1 MHQDNQTLQSNVCYI
16 GLGSNLDSPI
26 EQINRAISTLANT
39 AQIKLIKSSSLYKS
53 PPMGPQD
60 QNDYINAVVEIE
72 TLLAPLSLLDRLQ
85 TIELSQGRVRKNE
98 RWSAR
103 TLDLDLLLYG
113 NQIIDND
120 RLTVPHYGISERA
133 FVLYPLSEISP
144 NLEFPSLKLAK
155 GRLVTTKQSLASL
168 ILKMEQTNPTIQKL
182 GN

>member
-1 MHQDNQTLQSNVCYI
+1 MQNDNQTLKSDVCYI

-26 EQINRAISTLANT
+26 KQINQAISTLANT

-72 TLLAPLSLLDRLQ
+72 TNLPALHLLDKLQ
-85 TIELSQGRVRKNE
+85 TIELLHGRKRGNE

-120 RLTVPHYGISERA
+120 RLTVPHYGMAERA
-133 FVLYPLSEISP
+133 FVLYPLAEIAP
-144 NLEFPSLKLAK
+144 NLEVLGLN
-155 GRLVTTKQSLASL
+155 LVKEQQLASL
-168 ILKMEQTNPTIQKL
+168 ISKMEQTNPTIQKL

>member
-1 MHQDNQTLQSNVCYI
+1 MHHDNQTLQFNVCYI
-16 GLGSNLDSPI
+16 GLGSNLDYPI
-26 EQINRAISTLANT
+26 EQINRAISTLATT

-72 TLLAPLSLLDRLQ
+72 TNLPPLSLLDTLQ
-85 TIELSQGRVRKNE
+85 AIELLQGRVRKNE

-133 FVLYPLSEISP
+133 FVLYPLSEVAP
-144 NLEFPSLKLAK
+144 DLKFPGLKLAK
-155 GRLVTTKQSLASL
+155 GQLVAKRQPLASL
-168 ILKMEQTNPTIQKL
+168 ILKMEQTNPTIKKL